1 EVVTTFAV
9 LENKENTLELTNSM
23 TGFGVIQGQVFYKT
37 LDNPVSNHPI
47 YMPTINSVVN
57 LKKVK
62 TDEKG
67 NFLFTALLPGEYEI
81 KASFAEELALSNSM
95 ITVKEGETTKIQII
109 LNVKLPSTK
118 TKY

>member
-1 EVVTTFAV
+1 
-9 LENKENTLELTNSM
+9 
-23 TGFGVIQGQVFYKT
+23 
-37 LDNPVSNHPI
+37 
-47 YMPTINSVVN
+47 MPTINSVVN

-67 NFLFTALLPGEYEI
+67 NFWFTTLLPGEYEL
-81 KASFAEELALSNSM
+81 KASFAEDLTLSNSM
-95 ITVKEGETTKIQII
+95 IKVREGEVTKIQVI